1 MKFLIT
7 TTPCGWL
14 FLKKRKDDSVN
25 DRTTNEVPSN
35 VIHYSRSL
43 RWWYLAA
50 FQFAVLDEAE
60 GQRRWRQGKKKKPIS
75 TFRSVQMYNYSHGC
89 THIPPQ
95 QCTRLCIWGQKELN
109 LRPFSVGTTFVV
121 LHLIFFLPLLC
132 DCVAAGCARVSS
144 TCLQT
149 FTSSISKRLLFFF
162 FRPHSVRTCWF
173 TLRPSLFQVGTLSST
188 RPCWLSSSV

>member
-1 MKFLIT
+1 MKQKAR
-7 TTPCGWL
+7 G
-14 FLKKRKDDSVN
+14 
-25 DRTTNEVPSN
+25 
-35 VIHYSRSL
+35 
-43 RWWYLAA
+43 
-50 FQFAVLDEAE
+50 
-60 GQRRWRQGKKKKPIS
+60 GGGKVKKKPIS

-109 LRPFSVGTTFVV
+109 LRPFSVGTTCVV

-173 TLRPSLFQVGTLSST
+173 TLRPSLFSSWHSFQHQTLLIIIISVIAIIRSVDPLAAET
-188 RPCWLSSSV
+188 RTGLPDELSIFRLLAQ